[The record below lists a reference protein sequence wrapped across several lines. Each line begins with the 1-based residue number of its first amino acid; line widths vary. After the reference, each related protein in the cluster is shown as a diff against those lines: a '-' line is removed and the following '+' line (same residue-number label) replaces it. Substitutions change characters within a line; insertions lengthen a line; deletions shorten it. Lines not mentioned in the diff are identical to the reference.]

1 MDTKSIVAIILA
13 FIALALIVVLA
24 IYVSK
29 VGAALKKSD
38 CTLAD
43 KLLNLIKAVVTVLAF
58 LIGGAAVLTGFTG
71 CSAQRS
77 ITVQG
82 TVVKTSDPDSTRVII
97 SSQETYRGRK
107 QP

>member
-1 MDTKSIVAIILA
+1 MDVKIIVAIVLA
-13 FIALALIVVLA
+13 VIVLALIAVLA
-24 IYVSK
+24 IFVSK
-29 VGAALKKSD
+29 AGAAVKKSD
-38 CTLAD
+38 CALAD

-58 LIGGAAVLTGFTG
+58 LVGGATILTGFTS

-82 TVVKTSDPDSTRVII
+82 TVVKTSNPDSARVII

>member
-1 MDTKSIVAIILA
+1 METKSIVALVLA
-13 FIALALIVVLA
+13 IIALALIVVLA

-29 VGAALKKSD
+29 AGAALKKSD
-38 CTLAD
+38 CAMAD
-43 KLLNLIKAVVTVLAF
+43 KLLNLIKTIATAIAF
-58 LIGGAAVLTGFTG
+58 LVGGAAVATGFTG

-82 TVVKTSDPDSTRVII
+82 TVVKTDNPDSTRVII